1 MQYRFLGNTGLRVSA
16 LCLGSMQFGWNVD
29 EPTSHAILDTFVA
42 AGGTFIDTADIYSRW
57 VEGNPGGVSEEMIGR
72 WMQQRR
78 NRYEVIIAT
87 KGAGPMWSGPTGE
100 GLSRTHL
107 LRAVDDS
114 LRRLQ
119 TDYIDLYQTH
129 WYDANTPIEETLGTL
144 TDLVR
149 AGKIR
154 YLGCSNIPAWRLM
167 QALWAGE
174 RRALETYIS
183 LQPHYNLA
191 HRAEFEREL
200 RDVCQTYRLGVL
212 PYSPLAAGFLTGK
225 YRPESTT
232 PESVRANSVQQKYAN
247 ERGWAIL
254 RALDAAAAE
263 HGGQPMHVAL
273 AWLLAQPTVT
283 APVLGARSIEQL
295 NEQLAALDLDLSAET
310 LAALDRA
317 SAEE

>member
-1 MQYRFLGNTGLRVSA
+1 
-16 LCLGSMQFGWNVD
+16 
-29 EPTSHAILDTFVA
+29 
-42 AGGTFIDTADIYSRW
+42 
-57 VEGNPGGVSEEMIGR
+57 MIGR